1 MIVYQ
6 LQTPMGIT
14 TQLIEYSLLSSIE
27 AHWNS
32 KGFKVIVINNS
43 NKEGCD
49 E

>member
-14 TQLIEYSLLSSIE
+14 APLIEYASLSSIE

-32 KGFKVIVINNS
+32 KGFKVIVLNEE
-43 NKEGCD
+43 KENV
-49 E
+49 